1 MDYAWPHRTCTIS
14 ISFIDYIIFIDSTLA
29 LADPPSLFGT
39 RIDVNLAD
47 DLITER
53 IKLGVAWVKI

>member
-1 MDYAWPHRTCTIS
+1 MDYAWPHWNCSIS
-14 ISFIDYIIFIDSTLA
+14 ISFIHYIIFIDSALA
-29 LADPPSLFGT
+29 LADPSSFFGT

-53 IKLGVAWVKI
+53 IKLAVAWVKI